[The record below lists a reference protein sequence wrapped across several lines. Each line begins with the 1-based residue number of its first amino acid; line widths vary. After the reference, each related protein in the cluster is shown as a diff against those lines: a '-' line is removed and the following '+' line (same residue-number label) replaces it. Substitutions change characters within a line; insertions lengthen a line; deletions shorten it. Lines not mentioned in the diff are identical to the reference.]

1 MSNTVTPQQKQP
13 KLIVVAA
20 FDRNEDGEL
29 IPAFD
34 PQQQQSEG
42 RAIRLAK
49 GLATK
54 HAGVIAWSREANP
67 ELGEYGPP
75 TTLFISGDVPDMEKR
90 FPRAQ
95 LHQGGGR
102 RGRQLLLVAQLAL
115 GHAVQPTRH
124 RAG

>member
-34 PQQQQSEG
+34 PQQQQSEA

-67 ELGEYGPP
+67 ALGEYGPP
-75 TTLFISGDVPDMEKR
+75 TTLFISGDVPDME
-90 FPRAQ
+90 
-95 LHQGGGR
+95 
-102 RGRQLLLVAQLAL
+102 
-115 GHAVQPTRH
+115 
-124 RAG
+124 